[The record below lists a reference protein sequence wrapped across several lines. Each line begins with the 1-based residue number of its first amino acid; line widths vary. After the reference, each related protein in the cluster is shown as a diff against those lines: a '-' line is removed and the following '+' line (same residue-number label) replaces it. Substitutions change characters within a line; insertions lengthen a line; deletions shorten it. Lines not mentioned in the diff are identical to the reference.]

1 MPGRCLL
8 VHVVLLALALGL
20 LNPALAGEPTD
31 QLRSEIDQLFR
42 VLTQSPASKSGERE
56 AAEIMDRMFDWARM
70 SEATLR
76 GHWRQR
82 TPSERGEF
90 TRLFTELFQ
99 RAYVSRINVVDASKF
114 RYLGDTIDG
123 NRAVVKTQVF
133 TARGSAIDVDYAV
146 RLADNGRWR
155 VEDVLVERVSLV
167 ENYRTQFDAFIA
179 RSSYET
185 LVTRLRGAAKV
196 E

>member
-1 MPGRCLL
+1 MPGRRLFVL
-8 VHVVLLALALGL
+8 VVPLALALGL
-20 LNPALAGEPTD
+20 LNPAWAGEPTD
-31 QLRSEIDQLFR
+31 QLRSEIDRLYR
-42 VLTQSPASKSGERE
+42 VLTQSPASRSGERE
-56 AAEIMDRMFDWARM
+56 AGEIMDRMFDWARM

-133 TARGSAIDVDYAV
+133 TNRGSAIGVDYAV

-167 ENYRTQFDAFIA
+167 ENYRTQFDTFIA

-185 LVTRLRGAAKV
+185 LVTRLRGAARV